1 MKNTVQND
9 VINIFK
15 DNKKFKSTKL
25 NAFDYLL
32 NIRNSLIKKF
42 NLTNFYFFNKQN
54 SSKIDKNQESEIIL
68 SEILVDNNSFYIITD
83 SILITVYL
91 NQKQIYKFNF
101 SKYEKVKNFINIISN
116 KIPHDS
122 TLILDGFES
131 DIKEFE
137 NDDIIDILDDN
148 NNVYFKSSNQIEEN
162 IQNEEEKNNE
172 NILIQSKEKII
183 INYGKNTKIEK
194 LDISMN
200 LKDCRKLFKKKNI
213 INFYFIY

>member
-1 MKNTVQND
+1 MKNIVQND

-42 NLTNFYFFNKQN
+42 NLFNFYFFNKQN

-116 KIPHDS
+116 KIPNDS
-122 TLILDGFES
+122 TLILDGIEI
-131 DIKEFE
+131 DIKNIE
-137 NDDIIDILDDN
+137 NDDLTNILDDN
-148 NNVYFKSSNQIEEN
+148 NNVYFISSKEN
-162 IQNEEEKNNE
+162 IQNEEEKNYE
-172 NILIQSKEKII
+172 NILI
-183 INYGKNTKIEK
+183 NYGKIQK
-194 LDISMN
+194 L
-200 LKDCRKLFKKKNI
+200 KN
-213 INFYFIY
+213 